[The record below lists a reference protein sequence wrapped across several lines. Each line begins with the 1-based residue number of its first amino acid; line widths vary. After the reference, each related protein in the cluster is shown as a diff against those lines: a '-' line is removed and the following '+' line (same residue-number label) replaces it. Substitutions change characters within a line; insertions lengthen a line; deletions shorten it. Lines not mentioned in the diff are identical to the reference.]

1 MEIKIKVDDAETMA
15 KLRKISPERFMRAW
29 AIAVKNLARKR
40 AQEAAAKS
48 GGRSFWQRE
57 ILPSVHE
64 EVNPASAR
72 VYSDSHIAEHVHTGG
87 VIRSRLRKY
96 LAIPLDKKLKKKG
109 PKEVPWHTPKG
120 EPVFR
125 PRKYGPGWV
134 LLDYQGRGRNRK
146 YVPKFALVPE
156 TRPQKPRPWWPEEW
170 EVKDLTEQYIS
181 EIFSQ

>member
-72 VYSDSHIAEHVHTGG
+72 VYSDSHIAEHVHAGG
-87 VIRSRLRKY
+87 VIRARLRKY

-109 PKEVPWHTPKG
+109 PKEVSWYTPKDK
-120 EPVFR
+120 PVFR

-134 LLDYQGRGRNRK
+134 MLDYAGLK
-146 YVPKFALVPE
+146 KELHTLPPAA
-156 TRPQKPRPWWPEEW
+156 
-170 EVKDLTEQYIS
+170 S
-181 EIFSQ
+181 

>member
-57 ILPSVHE
+57 ILHSVHE

-72 VYSDSHIAEHVHTGG
+72 SVNREKHIL
-87 VIRSRLRKY
+87 RSRL
-96 LAIPLDKKLKKKG
+96 L
-109 PKEVPWHTPKG
+109 PKMC
-120 EPVFR
+120 R
-125 PRKYGPGWV
+125 
-134 LLDYQGRGRNRK
+134 
-146 YVPKFALVPE
+146 YV
-156 TRPQKPRPWWPEEW
+156 
-170 EVKDLTEQYIS
+170 I
-181 EIFSQ
+181 